1 MQTGWIKEKNPKSP
15 AMLRA
20 EEGQCSLRFLRPAR
34 FVAMIVAALAIGAVG
49 MNTGRARASA

>member
-1 MQTGWIKEKNPKSP
+1 MHTSWIKVKNPKSP

-20 EEGQCSLRFLRPAR
+20 EGQCSLRFLRPAR

-49 MNTGRARASA
+49 MNMDRARASA

>member
-1 MQTGWIKEKNPKSP
+1 MHTSWIKVKNPNSP

-49 MNTGRARASA
+49 MNMDRARASA

>member
-1 MQTGWIKEKNPKSP
+1 MHTSWIKVKNPKSP

-34 FVAMIVAALAIGAVG
+34 FVAMIVAALAIVMTVIVG
-49 MNTGRARASA
+49 CRVPSA